1 MKVTWTAQQLPLAS
15 NLLAVSPSFLRPKPV
30 TATLLPNSLP
40 RRLLLAAAA
49 AALALLA
56 GCATPPVAEPF
67 KLRIVHVNDHHANL
81 EPQRGFDL
89 TVDGQPTRVELGGM
103 PRVVAAMRQPDDGR
117 PLLKIHA
124 GDALTGTLFHTVF
137 GGVADAQVMNLGCFD
152 TFTLGNHE
160 FDEGDTA
167 LRRFLDALRAD
178 GRCGTT
184 VLSANVR
191 PAAGTPLA
199 PSGGPPLLQPFVVRT
214 VGGVR
219 VGIVGLTIKGKTLA
233 SSQPLPST
241 VFLEEV
247 DAAAEA
253 VAALRAQGVRH
264 IVLATHLGLQNDLAL
279 VRRLPEVD
287 VVIGGDSHTLLAS
300 PALAEVGLKPAGAY
314 PQQATN
320 ADGAPVCVVQ
330 AWEYAKAVGAL
341 DVSFDAAGRV
351 TACGGRLVLPIG
363 ETVQRKDAA
372 GRWTALPAPEAR
384 AVHERLARS
393 PEWQMLPP
401 DPAAEAVVAG
411 YAKQLGERLRE
422 RLGEAPAGL
431 CHERVPGGTPSSG
444 CGPQGSDTAQVVAQA
459 FLQASRRA
467 HFALQNAG
475 GVRTH
480 IPQGTISYDIAYRVL
495 PFANTLVEM
504 ELTGAEV
511 VAALED
517 AVSFHRDPVN
527 GVRGSDGAHP
537 YAAGLRWSLDL
548 AQPRGRRFTALEVR
562 DRATGA
568 WSPLRAEARYIVIT
582 NDYIAGGKD
591 GYATLGRVH
600 ADPTRWVDTGLYY
613 TQTFV
618 DFIRARGT
626 LRAVPADEYAHRLAP
641 IAR

>member
-1 MKVTWTAQQLPLAS
+1 MTD
-15 NLLAVSPSFLRPKPV
+15 
-30 TATLLPNSLP
+30 LLPSPLL
-40 RRLLLAAAA
+40 RRLARPVV
-49 AALALLA
+49 AALFTLLA
-56 GCATPPVAEPF
+56 GCATLPPAEPF
-67 KLRIVHVNDHHANL
+67 KLRIVHINDHHANL

-89 TVDGQPTRVELGGM
+89 TVEGLLTRVELGGM
-103 PRVVAAMRQPDDGR
+103 PRVVSAMRQLDDGR

-137 GGVADAQVMNLGCFD
+137 GGAADAQVMNLGCFD

-160 FDEGDTA
+160 FDEGDAA

-178 GRCGTT
+178 GRCGTA

-199 PSGGPPLLQPFVVRT
+199 PGGGPALLQPYVVRS

-253 VAALRAQGVRH
+253 VAALRAQRVRH

-287 VVIGGDSHTLLAS
+287 VVVGGDSHTLLAS
-300 PALAEVGLKPAGAY
+300 PGLAESGLKPAGPY
-314 PQQATN
+314 PLQATN

-341 DVSFDAAGRV
+341 DVTFDATGRV

-363 ETVQRKDAA
+363 ETVQRQDAA
-372 GRWTALPAPEAR
+372 GRWAALPAPEAR
-384 AVHERLARS
+384 AVRDILARS
-393 PEWQMLPP
+393 PEWQVLPP

-411 YAKQLGERLRE
+411 HARQLGERLRE

-475 GVRTH
+475 GVRTS
-480 IPQGTISYDIAYRVL
+480 IPQGTLSYDTAYRVL

-511 VAALED
+511 AAMLED

-527 GVRGSDGAHP
+527 GVRGSDGSHP

-548 AQPRGRRFTALEVR
+548 NQPRGRRFTALEVR
-562 DRATGA
+562 DRATGR
-568 WSPLRAEARYIVIT
+568 WLPLQPEGRYVVMT

-618 DFIRARGT
+618 DFIRAHGA
-626 LRAVPADEYAHRLAP
+626 LRPVPPDEYSHRLP
-641 IAR
+641 PSAR